1 MVVFVYWLPG
11 VVCFGLPSAQ
21 AGEVFS
27 HLAGAF
33 MQNSIED
40 GELSLSLCVCESAEA
55 DFGPLDVLYGA
66 RPYIGLGSL
75 TESNLN
81 PFYSC

>member
-1 MVVFVYWLPG
+1 MSFVLVYLQRKLVKSSPIWPAPLCKTPLKMVS
-11 VVCFGLPSAQ
+11 SAS
-21 AGEVFS
+21 A
-27 HLAGAF
+27 
-33 MQNSIED
+33 
-40 GELSLSLCVCESAEA
+40 CVCESAEA